1 MSEQNATQA
10 YAGLQSSI
18 RQSISTIPTPKGKQF
33 MKLGQHE
40 HPTPGHFV
48 YGVDNIVAAPDAQWI
63 LDPHTIE
70 HGFLLRKGKASQPL
84 DDVKVPI
91 SQFLPGT
98 PGGIVLPPNR
108 GGIWSHAYSGVFVSV
123 DDPALIVEFG
133 GDTAGIRVFY
143 KKILDV
149 LEKHLST
156 DHQGA
161 IFPILSLSSSN
172 YRAYSKPIYKPEF
185 EILAFATAEQIKDFV
200 ETAQDNVEVQE
211 QAINAAAAPGSA
223 PVQSLYTPPPTP
235 APSAQTV
242 YAPPQPFAGQPVSEQ
257 PFVGQPVSAQP
268 FAGQPVSEQPFVGQ
282 PVSAQ
287 PFAGQPVSEQPT
299 VAPQGWQPP
308 TIQPAAPAPVPAPP
322 VGAVG
327 QPLLTPVATA
337 LPAGVPGQPPAPIP
351 LAPPAAAPV
360 AAAPA
365 EEKKK
370 KKGSLRRQ
378 RRVATS

>member
-1 MSEQNATQA
+1 MENAIQP
-10 YAGLQSSI
+10 YDGLQASF
-18 RQSISTIPTPKGKQF
+18 RQMLSTIPASKGKQF
-33 MKLGQHE
+33 LKLGQHE

-48 YGVDNIVAAPDAQWI
+48 FGVDNIVMSPDAQWI

-70 HGFLLRKGKASQPL
+70 HGFLLRKGKASAPL

-91 SQFLPGT
+91 SEFLPGT

-123 DDPALIVEFG
+123 DDPALIVEFS
-133 GDTAGIRVFY
+133 GDTTGIRRFY
-143 KKILDV
+143 KKIV
-149 LEKHLST
+149 IMLEAHMST
-156 DHQGA
+156 NHQGA
-161 IFPILSLSSSN
+161 IFPILSLSSSSYN
-172 YRAYSKPIYKPEF
+172 AYGKPIFNPEF
-185 EILAFATAEQIKDFV
+185 EVLAFATAEQIKDFV

-223 PVQSLYTPPPTP
+223 PVQTLYTPPPVQP
-235 APSAQTV
+235 V
-242 YAPPQPFAGQPVSEQ
+242 YAPPPVQPVYAPPPPVQPVSAQPFA
-257 PFVGQPVSAQP
+257 GQPVSAQP
-268 FAGQPVSEQPFVGQ
+268 FAGQPVS
-282 PVSAQ
+282 A
-287 PFAGQPVSEQPT
+287 QPT

-308 TIQPAAPAPVPAPP
+308 TIQPAAPAPTPVPAPP

-327 QPLLTPVATA
+327 QPPAPVAA
-337 LPAGVPGQPPAPIP
+337 APPAGVPGQPPAPIP
-351 LAPPAAAPV
+351 LAPAAAPPAVAPV

-365 EEKKK
+365 APAEEKK